1 MTDGLTNEER
11 EALIA
16 GERAGS
22 LRPDEADELALM
34 ADLLAD
40 PSTWAVPDADLE
52 DAVVAA
58 VAAADSGSSTSAPP
72 TTARASGT
80 AGTRRRRI
88 CSPAVAVAAT
98 LAVVLGVFVATRS
111 SSRVADYAAS
121 LTATGSASGARA
133 SAEITKTAAGFH
145 VALDAHGLP
154 ALPVGEYYQ
163 AWLKNAAGTLV
174 PIGTFSSSDSRVTLW
189 SGVSPKEFPTMTVTI
204 EKTDSIQES
213 SGVRVLIGEV
223 HVG

>member
-16 GERAGS
+16 GDRAG
-22 LRPDEADELALM
+22 LLQPDEADELAFM
-34 ADLLAD
+34 AELLAD
-40 PSTWAVPDADLE
+40 PSTWVEPNANLE
-52 DAVVAA
+52 NAVVVA

-72 TTARASGT
+72 TTTRASGT

-88 CSPAVAVAAT
+88 FLSAVAAAAT
-98 LAVVLGVFVATRS
+98 FAIVLGVFVATRTS
-111 SSRVADYAAS
+111 PSADYAAN
-121 LTATGSASGARA
+121 LAATGSASGARA
-133 SAEITKTAAGFH
+133 SAEITRTTAGFR

-154 ALPVGEYYQ
+154 ALPDGEYYQ

-174 PIGTFSSSDSRVTLW
+174 PIGTFSSSDGRVTLW

-204 EKTDSIQES
+204 EKADNIEES

-223 HVG
+223 HAG